1 MSYSSALPRQSDTLS
16 PDPKQGFAAT
26 DWAGLRKQL
35 ILLHPVARQL
45 VGNSDTR
52 SREQYLWGAIH
63 GAAEDVS
70 AICDAVGRNMEVT
83 IEPALYHS
91 SPPRPLLP
99 RLTAFLRSIL
109 CFGTGHIQINAAKDF
124 DRNVPI
130 CWLRIMGTGVEV
142 SDEARLRL
150 LELAHDVSATT
161 SIVTTK
167 AECIVGIKIPLA
179 AT

>member
-52 SREQYLWGAIH
+52 SGEQHLWGAIH

-70 AICDAVGRNMEVT
+70 AICDAVGRNKSRSSRLYT
-83 IEPALYHS
+83 IRRH
-91 SPPRPLLP
+91 
-99 RLTAFLRSIL
+99 
-109 CFGTGHIQINAAKDF
+109 
-124 DRNVPI
+124 
-130 CWLRIMGTGVEV
+130 
-142 SDEARLRL
+142 
-150 LELAHDVSATT
+150 HDPF
-161 SIVTTK
+161 
-167 AECIVGIKIPLA
+167 CRD
-179 AT
+179 